1 MDSKRTRRYRRS
13 MIATAVCNTYLE
25 LGANAYRQG
34 FTDVADKMLNA
45 ALEEAQ
51 RLGSKQYPPCAVFN
65 RLAHLYYQQGNYDK
79 AEQVY
84 EQALVMY
91 DRIFDD
97 CDSNYSGM
105 MLNLAEL
112 YFSRRKYSQAE
123 PLYRRALDA
132 TNVDSGVVEKC
143 ALKLAWIY
151 ANHQRFDEAQK
162 LYGRVQAFRD
172 SQKPRQPAL
181 QTAESA

>member
-1 MDSKRTRRYRRS
+1 

-34 FTDVADKMLNA
+34 YTDVAEKMLNA

-65 RLAHLYYQQGNYDK
+65 RLAHMYYQQKNYEK
-79 AEQVY
+79 AEHVY

-91 DRIFDD
+91 ERIFDD
-97 CDSNYSGM
+97 GDANLSGM

-112 YFSRRKYSQAE
+112 YFSQRKYEKAE

-132 TNVDSGVVEKC
+132 TNVDSSIVEKC

-151 ANHQRFDEAQK
+151 ANHHRFDEAQK
-162 LYGRVQAFRD
+162 LYARVQAFRD
-172 SQKPRQPAL
+172 SQKQSPRIL
-181 QTAESA
+181 QTAETA